1 MSPYTVFSNTYS
13 NTIMK
18 LTVTETI
25 TREMTATEKM
35 NLNINDVIENYL
47 QAMNVKDK
55 KGATEYAKIML
66 MQAMLM
72 KN

>member
-1 MSPYTVFSNTYS
+1 MT
-13 NTIMK
+13 

-35 NLNINDVIENYL
+35 NLNIHDVIENYL
-47 QAMNVKDK
+47 QAMNAKDK
-55 KGATEYAKIML
+55 KGATEYTKIMM